1 MEESDNSSDS
11 KNNDKIYNDNNK
23 YSNIKQTIYP
33 QKQSNLINTEKLP
46 IYSRNPHITNS
57 KSIKFSN
64 YSNKKIQFLPDN
76 VMNLV
81 SFFNSISSN
90 NNINIP
96 SLNTLTKLKS
106 VNNFNQIQNNFF
118 NNNINN
124 LPKNDFNNINNENNL
139 MNKYN
144 QNYINLKNNENNI
157 EDIIAKTA
165 GKLDDIQKE
174 EFFKSQPPNQNI
186 KYKIDNGTNY
196 PINDNIYK
204 SYKNYNNY
212 NNNYNDIN
220 NNGNVIDFNNYKANE
235 QDTKPKIVQFNNV
248 LVRSNK
254 SNKSFNDFNKNKY
267 NNNYY

>member
-1 MEESDNSSDS
+1 
-11 KNNDKIYNDNNK
+11 
-23 YSNIKQTIYP
+23 
-33 QKQSNLINTEKLP
+33 
-46 IYSRNPHITNS
+46 
-57 KSIKFSN
+57 
-64 YSNKKIQFLPDN
+64 
-76 VMNLV
+76 
-81 SFFNSISSN
+81 
-90 NNINIP
+90 
-96 SLNTLTKLKS
+96 
-106 VNNFNQIQNNFF
+106 
-118 NNNINN
+118 
-124 LPKNDFNNINNENNL
+124 

-174 EFFKSQPPNQNI
+174 DFFKSQPPNQNI

-248 LVRSNK
+248 MVRSP
-254 SNKSFNDFNKNKY
+254 KSFNDFNKNKY